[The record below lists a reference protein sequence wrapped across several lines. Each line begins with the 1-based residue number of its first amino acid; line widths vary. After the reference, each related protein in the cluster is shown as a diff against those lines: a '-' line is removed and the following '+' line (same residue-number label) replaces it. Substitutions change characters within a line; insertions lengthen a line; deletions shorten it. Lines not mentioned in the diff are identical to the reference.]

1 MREGKSQDNFK
12 AIKRRQQLSLVHDV
26 VLEAVEHGNFCPSLH
41 YVVFN
46 NCWRRK
52 TGKFRFG
59 EQLVTSIASIKT

>member
-12 AIKRRQQLSLVHDV
+12 AIKGQRLSLVLDV
-26 VLEAVEHGNFCPSLH
+26 VLKAVEHGNFCPLLH

-46 NCWRRK
+46 NCWRHK

-59 EQLVTSIASIKT
+59 KELVTSIASIKT